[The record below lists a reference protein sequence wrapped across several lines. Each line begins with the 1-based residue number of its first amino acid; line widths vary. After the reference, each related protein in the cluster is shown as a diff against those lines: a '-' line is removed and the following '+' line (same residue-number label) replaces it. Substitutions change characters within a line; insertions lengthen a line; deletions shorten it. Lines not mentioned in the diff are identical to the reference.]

1 MSPRVSSYDAI
12 VDAAEAV
19 VIEAGASHMTLDAV
33 AAKAGVSKGGL
44 LYHFPTKV
52 ALLEAMISR
61 RIKNREES
69 RKRICGELP
78 DGPTREV
85 KGHVLSTLFRD
96 QSADRI
102 GAPLLAALA
111 HNPKLVEPVREAIRK
126 LYAGFISSGA
136 KFEQAVIIALAADG
150 LWLQEILS
158 ISPFS
163 KEQRNNVINELL
175 RLADEEM
182 NHPAA
187 SGRGIKGKTRI

>member
-61 RIKNREES
+61 RIKIREES
-69 RKRICGELP
+69 RKRACSKLP

-85 KGHVLSTLFRD
+85 KGYVLSALFRD

-102 GAPLLAALA
+102 GAPILAALA

-126 LYAGFISSGA
+126 LYAGFVSSGA
-136 KFEQAVIIALAADG
+136 KFEQAAIIALAADG

-163 KEQRNNVINELL
+163 KEQRNNVIEELL
-175 RLADEEM
+175 RLADEE
-182 NHPAA
+182 
-187 SGRGIKGKTRI
+187 IK

>member
-1 MSPRVSSYDAI
+1 MSPRLSSYGAI

-61 RIKNREES
+61 RIKIREES
-69 RKRICGELP
+69 RKRACSELP

-85 KGHVLSTLFRD
+85 KGYVLSALLFRD
-96 QSADRI
+96 QNADRI
-102 GAPLLAALA
+102 GAPILAALA
-111 HNPKLVEPVREAIRK
+111 HNPKLVEPVREAVRK

-136 KFEQAVIIALAADG
+136 KFEQAAIIALAADG

-163 KEQRNNVINELL
+163 KEQRNNVIEELL
-175 RLADEEM
+175 RLADE
-182 NHPAA
+182 
-187 SGRGIKGKTRI
+187 GIK

>member
-1 MSPRVSSYDAI
+1 MSPRVSSYDSI
-12 VDAAEAV
+12 VDAAVAV

-52 ALLEAMISR
+52 ALLEAMIAR
-61 RIKNREES
+61 RIMIREES
-69 RKRICGELP
+69 RKRACSELP

-85 KGHVLSTLFRD
+85 KGYVLSALFRD

-102 GAPLLAALA
+102 GAPILAALA

-136 KFEQAVIIALAADG
+136 KFEQAAIIALAADG

-163 KEQRNNVINELL
+163 KEQRNNVIEELL
-175 RLADEEM
+175 RLADE
-182 NHPAA
+182 
-187 SGRGIKGKTRI
+187 GIK

>member
-1 MSPRVSSYDAI
+1 MSPRVSLYNTI
-12 VDAAEAV
+12 VDAAEVV

-52 ALLEAMISR
+52 ALLEAMIAR
-61 RIKNREES
+61 RIKIREES
-69 RKRICGELP
+69 RKKACSELP
-78 DGPTREV
+78 DGPTREL
-85 KGHVLSTLFRD
+85 KGFVLSALCRD

-102 GAPLLAALA
+102 GAPILAALA

-136 KFEQAVIIALAADG
+136 KFEQSAIIALAADG

-163 KEQRNNVINELL
+163 KEQRNNVIKELL
-175 RLADEEM
+175 RLADKE
-182 NHPAA
+182 
-187 SGRGIKGKTRI
+187 IT

>member
-1 MSPRVSSYDAI
+1 MSSRANLYDAI
-12 VDAAEAV
+12 VDAAGAV
-19 VIEAGASHMTLDAV
+19 VVEAGASHMTLDAV

-61 RIKNREES
+61 RIKIREES
-69 RKRICGELP
+69 LKRACSELP

-85 KGHVLSTLFRD
+85 KGYVLSALFRD
-96 QSADRI
+96 QSTDRI
-102 GAPLLAALA
+102 GAPILAALA
-111 HNPKLVEPVREAIRK
+111 HNPKLVEPVREAVRK

-136 KFEQAVIIALAADG
+136 KFEQAAIIALAADG

-163 KEQRNNVINELL
+163 KEQRNNVIEELL
-175 RLADEEM
+175 RLADEE
-182 NHPAA
+182 
-187 SGRGIKGKTRI
+187 IK